1 MIRSLFLICILS
13 LNLSAEN
20 NEQALKES
28 LLKFWEARNAR
39 DFETIFFYESKSSDD
54 KSKMLILIEV
64 AFIEPPL
71 LVWREISLVIAPQI
85 AESNFRTN
93 IK

>member
-1 MIRSLFLICILS
+1 MKRNSLTQIWNKILH
-13 LNLSAEN
+13 
-20 NEQALKES
+20 KYK
-28 LLKFWEARNAR
+28 KFIS
-39 DFETIFFYESKSSDD
+39 DYKSE
-54 KSKMLILIEV
+54 MLIVIEV